1 MIIKPINVKIFTFLL
16 IFLLIYLIS
25 YSGNDNYPTGSRS
38 ASMGNSSVTLSDVWS
53 THHNQAGLANLTKPT
68 IGFHHEN
75 RFIVKEYGLQSLAF
89 VLPTNSGNFGVSLS
103 YFGYSKYNESKIGL
117 GYAKKLGDKISFG
130 VQLDYF
136 NTHIAEDYGNKG
148 AAVAELGILVE
159 PKENFFIG
167 VHVFN
172 PTMSKIA
179 IYDNERIPTIF
190 RVGIGYKFSDN
201 LYIATETEKDI
212 DFDPVFKAGVEYM
225 MIKDF
230 FIRAGISTNPVQN
243 SFGIGYVHKR
253 LKADIAFSTH
263 QILGITP
270 HFTVI
275 YEFK

>member
-1 MIIKPINVKIFTFLL
+1 L
-16 IFLLIYLIS
+16 
-25 YSGNDNYPTGSRS
+25 
-38 ASMGNSSVTLSDVWS
+38 
-53 THHNQAGLANLTKPT
+53 
-68 IGFHHEN
+68 
-75 RFIVKEYGLQSLAF
+75 
-89 VLPTNSGNFGVSLS
+89 
-103 YFGYSKYNESKIGL
+103 GL
-117 GYAKKLGDKISFG
+117 GLCKKVKRIKYTFG

-136 NTHIAEDYGNKG
+136 NTHISEDYGSKG
-148 AAVAELGILVE
+148 AAVAELGILAE

-190 RVGIGYKFSDN
+190 RVGIGYKFSNN
-201 LYIATETEKDI
+201 LYVATETEKDI
-212 DFDPVFKAGVEYM
+212 DFDPIFKAGVEYM
-225 MIKDF
+225 VIKDF

-243 SFGIGYVHKR
+243 SFGIGYVHNR

-263 QILGITP
+263 QLLGITP